1 MMLRT
6 RIKIC
11 GITRSSD
18 ALTAARLGADAIGL
32 VFYPPSP
39 RSITIEKAHAIA
51 SALPPFVTLVALFVD
66 PDHAFVEEVLSTLP
80 IDLLQFHGEE
90 TPTDCEQYG
99 CPYIKAA
106 RMREGMEL
114 STWMERF
121 RNARALL
128 LDTYHKGARGGTGE
142 TFDWRLVP
150 SQRTLP
156 IILAGGLNPNNV
168 REAIRM
174 VKPFA
179 VDVSGGVES
188 GKGIKDE
195 DRMAEFIAAVNSYE
209 SEHAS
214 PSRQG

>member
-1 MMLRT
+1 MVLRT

-39 RSITIEKAHAIA
+39 RSITIEKARAIA
-51 SALPPFVTLVALFVD
+51 AALPPFVTLVALFVD

-99 CPYIKAA
+99 CPYIKAV

-121 RNARALL
+121 QNARALL

-195 DRMAEFIAAVNSYE
+195 DKMAKFIAAVNSYE